1 VRRWRSVDPVDAV
14 LVNRRYYAVPTYW
27 TGGSK
32 MLKRNLGITLGVCGA
47 LALVVASLS
56 AQTNPRYGKWKIKS
70 DAPPPT
76 SNIMTYEPYQGKGMK
91 ITINAVNKDGVKS
104 EWGYTTMFDGKDEP
118 LVGNP
123 GTDTGSV
130 KILNDK
136 VNEIVYKKGGR
147 VTQVL
152 TNVLSADGKTIGVL
166 YMRYDA
172 EGHCT
177 GVTSATYE
185 KIE

>member
-1 VRRWRSVDPVDAV
+1 
-14 LVNRRYYAVPTYW
+14 
-27 TGGSK
+27 
-32 MLKRNLGITLGVCGA
+32 MLKRNLGAGVCAA
-47 LALVVASLS
+47 LACVVASLS
-56 AQTNPRYGKWKIKS
+56 AQTNPRYGKWKLKS
-70 DAPPPT
+70 DAPAPQ
-76 SNIMTYEPYQGKGMK
+76 SNVMTYEPYHGNGMK
-91 ITINAVNKDGVKS
+91 ITIDSVNKEGVKS
-104 EWGYTTMFDGKDEP
+104 QWGYTTMFDGKDEA

-123 GTDTGSV
+123 GTDSGSV

-166 YMRYDA
+166 YMRYNA
-172 EGHCT
+172 EGH
-177 GVTSATYE
+177 VTNVSSATYE